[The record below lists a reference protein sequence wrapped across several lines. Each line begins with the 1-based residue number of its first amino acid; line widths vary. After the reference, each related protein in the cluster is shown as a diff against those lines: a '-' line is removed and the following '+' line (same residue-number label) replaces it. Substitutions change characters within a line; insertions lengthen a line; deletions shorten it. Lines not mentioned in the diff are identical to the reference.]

1 MATQAS
7 IDANP
12 RIGSSHDLPGG
23 EERPVPRLFINGRFL
38 VQQATGVQRAAREVT
53 VALDRLLGRGAVDA
67 DVTLLAPPGPWVQR
81 LSLDYIKVETVG
93 RFGGVLWE
101 QFDLPGYARGGTLL
115 CLGNSAP
122 ARSLTERDTDVVVM
136 VHDVSFLDHPGAYKL
151 TYRIG
156 HRMMLPL
163 LMRAARAIVT
173 VSETERERLV
183 RLAPAA
189 APRISV
195 APNGGWS
202 TDIAA
207 STGEVEG
214 LPPPGYGLY
223 VGSLSHRKNFA
234 RTLEAAIRLARED
247 GLHFVFVGAT
257 GRVLRQPRCD
267 VPDDVADRIHFL
279 GQVNDAASLAR
290 IYRDARFLLFPSLY
304 EACPLPPVEAAHFG
318 CPVVVSNIPSMWE
331 RCGRGVIYCDPLSVD
346 SMLRGVRTVLADSA
360 WRDRAIAA
368 GQAMARRRC
377 WQDQAAL
384 VCVAALG
391 EDCLA
396 NRASGGGATVAAA
409 GPCGSVA
416 VSV

>member
-1 MATQAS
+1 MASQAL

-12 RIGSSHDLPGG
+12 GIGVSHAPRSRGAAPA
-23 EERPVPRLFINGRFL
+23 RRLFINGRFL
-38 VQQATGVQRAAREVT
+38 VQQATGVQRAAREIT
-53 VALDRLLGRGAVDA
+53 VALDRMLGSGGIVA
-67 DVTLLAPPGPWVQR
+67 DVTLLVPPGPWVQP
-81 LSLDYIKVETVG
+81 LSLDHIRVETVG
-93 RFGGVLWE
+93 RHTGVQWE
-101 QFDLPGYARGGTLL
+101 QLDLPRHARSGTLL

-122 ARSLTERDTDVVVM
+122 ALALIGREADVVVM
-136 VHDVSFLDHPGAYKL
+136 IHDVSFLDHPHAYKL
-151 TYRIG
+151 TYRVG
-156 HRMMLPL
+156 HRLILPL
-163 LMRAARAIVT
+163 LMRGARAIVT
-173 VSETERERLV
+173 VSETERERLA

-202 TDIAA
+202 ADVVP
-207 STGEVEG
+207 SSGQGKVM
-214 LPPPGYGLY
+214 PPPGYGLY

-247 GLHFVFVGAT
+247 GLHFVFVGSS
-257 GRVLRQPRCD
+257 GRVLRRPRCE
-267 VPDDVADRIHFL
+267 VPADVAGQIHFV
-279 GQVNDAASLAR
+279 GQVNDAASLAL

-331 RCGRGVIYCDPLSVD
+331 RCGRGMTYCDPLSVD
-346 SMLRGVRTVLADSA
+346 SMLRAVRSVLPDSA

-368 GQAMARRRC
+368 GHMMAQRRC

-384 VCVAALG
+384 ICVAALG
-391 EDCLA
+391 ANCLA
-396 NRASGGGATVAAA
+396 DRALGGGATVAAA
-409 GPCGSVA
+409 EFQGSVA

>member
-1 MATQAS
+1 M
-7 IDANP
+7 
-12 RIGSSHDLPGG
+12 
-23 EERPVPRLFINGRFL
+23 PRLFINGRFL

-67 DVTLLAPPGPWVQR
+67 DVTLLVPPGPWVQR

-101 QFDLPGYARGGTLL
+101 QFDLPGYARSGTLL

-331 RCGRGVIYCDPLSVD
+331 RCGRGLSIATHC
-346 SMLRGVRTVLADSA
+346 RWIPCCAACAPCWRTPPGATAPS
-360 WRDRAIAA
+360 RPDRPWPGDAA
-368 GQAMARRRC
+368 GRTRRR
-377 WQDQAAL
+377 WSASRHL
-384 VCVAALG
+384 VRIVLRTG
-391 EDCLA
+391 P
-396 NRASGGGATVAAA
+396 RGWGHGGGGGALRLRRRLSLNLT
-409 GPCGSVA
+409 G
-416 VSV
+416 